1 VEHEHEWPLEIV
13 VAELRSDVR
22 HLAADVAG
30 LRQELRHDT
39 RRLDTRILQV
49 LLAQLATLATALG
62 SLLAVLAG

>member
-1 VEHEHEWPLEIV
+1 VEHEHEGPLEIV

-22 HLAADVAG
+22 HLAADVA
-30 LRQELRHDT
+30 ELRHDI
-39 RRLDTRILQV
+39 RRLDTRIFQL